1 MSILMQLREVIVAK
15 KLPSPLSMACGLF
28 KHDFLQR
35 LAGYPFLPKALLLYL
50 TYRCNARCVMCGI
63 WKTHEFSDAETELS
77 LPELD
82 QILSDPLFS
91 GIEYLNINGG
101 EPTLRKDIVDVVQ
114 LILAKL
120 PRLKHLSMN
129 SNGLLTNKLTSTVA
143 QILAMCRSK
152 DIPFSLIISF
162 HGVGELSDEIF
173 GVPGAYQRLEKTLAE
188 LQAID
193 GCHHRFLS
201 LNCIITNVNA
211 SSLREVWT
219 WCKQRDLRVNFV
231 LGEVRERFFNQD
243 MAARTVL
250 SGDRKKEATTFLKDL
265 AQQKSLLNPVAFRYD
280 RLARMLERGEKRQ
293 MSCHYAMGGVILGS
307 HGNLY
312 YCAQS
317 KSIGNCKVR
326 SASQIY
332 FDQENLAYR
341 ECRLMRDKCLHC
353 PPNTFDRLE
362 FQKDLLRFFRFLLF

>member
-1 MSILMQLREVIVAK
+1 MSTLRQLREVIGAK
-15 KLPSPLSMACGLF
+15 KLPSPLALACGLF
-28 KHDFLQR
+28 NYGFLQP
-35 LAGYPFLPKALLLYL
+35 LAGYPFLPKALLLYV

-63 WKTHEFSDAETELS
+63 WKDHEFSDAETELS
-77 LPELD
+77 LSELD
-82 QILSDPLFS
+82 QMLSDRLFS

-101 EPTLRKDIVDVVQ
+101 EPTLRKDIVDIAQ

-129 SNGLLTNKLTSTVA
+129 SNGLLTDKLTSSVA
-143 QILAMCRSK
+143 QILGMCRSK

-162 HGVGELSDEIF
+162 HGVGELLDEIF
-173 GVPGAYQRLEKTLAE
+173 GVPGAHQRLEKTLTA
-188 LQAID
+188 LQAIER
-193 GCHHRFLS
+193 CHHRFLS
-201 LNCIITNVNA
+201 LNCIITNANA
-211 SSLREVWT
+211 SSLGEVWT

-243 MAARTVL
+243 MAARTAV
-250 SGDRKKEATTFLKDL
+250 SGDKKKEAITFLKHL

-280 RLARMLERGEKRQ
+280 RLVRMLDQGEKRR
-293 MSCHYAMGGVILGS
+293 MSCHYAIGGLILGS

-317 KSIGNCKVR
+317 KAIGNCR
-326 SASQIY
+326 EQSASQIY
-332 FDQENLAYR
+332 FDQKNLTYR
-341 ECRLMRDKCLHC
+341 EFGLMRHSCRHC

-362 FQKDLLRFFRFLLF
+362 FQKDLLRFLRFSLF